1 MIYNYLND
9 TITVVGE
16 MQNHAKMIFLLK
28 TNHMAWFHDDL
39 LRNYYL
45 FDTSEV
51 IFVRKLLKDYYF
63 VNLAGFY
70 APNVQFLSYVGWVNS
85 RDLNVT
91 EFIENNARKLQN

>member
-16 MQNHAKMIFLLK
+16 MQNHPKMIFLLK

-63 VNLAGFY
+63 VNLACFY